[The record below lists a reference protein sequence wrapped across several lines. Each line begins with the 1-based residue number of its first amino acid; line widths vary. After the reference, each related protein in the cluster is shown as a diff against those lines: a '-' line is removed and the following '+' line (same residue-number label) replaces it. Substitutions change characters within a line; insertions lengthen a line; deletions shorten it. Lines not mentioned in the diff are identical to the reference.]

1 MLSFEATGLKGA
13 KKSSNGEGPS
23 TPLGMTTYLAQN
35 MEGRGAKLT
44 FFICYFARAPR
55 PSKLKN
61 DELSSRALH
70 NIQYKLRR
78 VTCIKLATDIQ

>member
-44 FFICYFARAPR
+44 FFIYYFARAPR

-61 DELSSRALH
+61 DELSSRAKSSDLH
-70 NIQYKLRR
+70 Q
-78 VTCIKLATDIQ
+78 TCNRHSV